1 MSVTTTA
8 RFTQPILNPPMKEK
22 LLRSEFLAQFDDL
35 YDLLQLKGYEVIE
48 GELVLDL
55 VYRSHGLRVWC
66 RPISRG
72 TPLLI
77 DQTGNAMD
85 SPRAPQEL
93 REQATNGLL
102 LPALLTPHL
111 SASAIH
117 KCRELGL
124 ACFDLSGNVVIE
136 TDDVSI
142 VQTGRKKQVGDEP
155 RRRPFSGKS
164 SRVARVLLTSARENW
179 VSRELAKAAGVSAS
193 NVVYALR
200 TLADNEWVR
209 IFRGK
214 TGGIEVRNR
223 AGILDAWREAYQP
236 VAIETIRLFST
247 DSPEDSAR
255 RVAEYFEQHQIGY
268 VLTSFVGA
276 AFLSTVGNF
285 AESTLITTATSAQLK
300 ALAKALKLVPASRG
314 NITLVRTDDET
325 LLAGAARTDGYCVAH
340 PIQIYLDLYADP
352 RRGREQAEMFR
363 EALIGF

>member
-1 MSVTTTA
+1 
-8 RFTQPILNPPMKEK
+8 MKES

-35 YDLLQLKGYEVIE
+35 YDLLQLKGYEVVE

-55 VYRSHGLRVWC
+55 TYRAHNLRMWC

-77 DQTGNAMD
+77 DQAGNAMD
-85 SPRAPQEL
+85 SPRAPQAL
-93 REQATNGLL
+93 REQATDGTL

-111 SASAIH
+111 STSALN

-142 VQTGRKKQVGDEP
+142 LQTGRKKQVDDEP

-164 SRVARVLLTSARENW
+164 SRVARVLLTSDRENW
-179 VSRELAKAAGVSAS
+179 VSRELAKIAGVSAS

-223 AGILDAWREAYQP
+223 AGILDAWRDAYQP
-236 VAIETIRLFST
+236 VAIETVRLFST

-268 VLTSFVGA
+268 ALTSFVGA

-300 ALAKALKLVPASRG
+300 AMSKAIKLVPASRG

-325 LLAGAARTDGYCVAH
+325 LLAGATRTDGYCIAH

>member
-1 MSVTTTA
+1 
-8 RFTQPILNPPMKEK
+8 MKES
-22 LLRSEFLAQFDDL
+22 LLRNEFLAQFDDL
-35 YDLLQLKGYEVIE
+35 FAPLQIRQHEMVE
-48 GELVLDL
+48 AELVLTL
-55 VYRSHGLRVWC
+55 VHHTHTLRIWC

-77 DQTGNAMD
+77 DQAGNAMD
-85 SPRAPQEL
+85 SPRAPHTL
-93 REQATNGLL
+93 REQATDGLL
-102 LPALLTPHL
+102 LPALLAPHL
-111 SASAIH
+111 SPNAIT

-124 ACFDLSGNVVIE
+124 TCFDLSGNVVIE
-136 TDDVSI
+136 TEDVSI
-142 VQTGRKKQVGDEP
+142 LQTGRKKRVDDEP

-164 SRVARVLLTSARENW
+164 SRVARILLTSQREDW
-179 VSRELAKAAGVSAS
+179 VSRDLAKAAGVSAS

-223 AGILDAWREAYQP
+223 ASILDAWRDAYQP
-236 VAIETIRLFST
+236 VSIETIRLFST

-255 RVAEYFEQHQIGY
+255 RVAEYFENNAIGY
-268 VLTSFVGA
+268 ALTSFVGA

-285 AESTLITTATSAQLK
+285 AESSIITTATSAQLK
-300 ALAKALKLVPASRG
+300 TLAKTLKLVPASRG

-325 LLAGAARTDGYCVAH
+325 LLAGATRTDGCRIAH

-363 EALIGF
+363 ETVIGF